1 MPHALVLT
9 DLDDTLFSTKSK
21 CEEGTLVQATQ
32 SGNGRHSYMDK
43 TQQAF
48 FDSLKNIGA
57 VVPVTA
63 RGSASFDNVL
73 IDFEHKAAIL
83 ANGAIIRDPNGHV
96 DMKWFETIK
105 NIGAK
110 RGGDLKALETIIAQ
124 NHTPKVRLWVQEE
137 LGVPVYLIVK
147 VNKTDIAS
155 YENAEATL
163 RAIKDE
169 ISETDYVRDCMVH
182 LNGNNLTIT
191 PHGISKKEA
200 VAYFM
205 AHHFSDAQLSYG
217 VGDSKTDMPFMSLCD
232 ITMIPRKSQILKQF
246 ITE

>member
-1 MPHALVLT
+1 MTHALVLT
-9 DLDDTLFSTKSK
+9 DLDDTLFSTKYK
-21 CEEGTLVQATQ
+21 CEEGDLVQATQ

-48 FDSLKNIGA
+48 FNSLKNIGA

-73 IDFEHKAAIL
+73 VDFEHKAAIL
-83 ANGAIIRDPNGHV
+83 ANGAIIRDPDGNI
-96 DMKWFETIK
+96 DMKWFENIK
-105 NIGAK
+105 SIGAS
-110 RGGDLKALETIIAQ
+110 RSDDLKALKTIIAQ
-124 NHTPKVRLWVQEE
+124 KHIPKVRLWVQEE

-147 VNKTDIAS
+147 VNKIDS
-155 YENAEATL
+155 VFYENAEETL

-169 ISETDYVRDCMVH
+169 ISKTVHVRDCMVH

-205 AHHFSDAQLSYG
+205 KHHFADAKLSYG